1 MYYLFF
7 KNGGKGLKSRRKV
20 FDFNSFHVPRRCGTR
35 VERGWNGVE
44 QDFEIA
50 AVNYVMSGFTE
61 KRRIWLFHA
70 MGTKKVI
77 SAYCYGLLPT
87 GFTLSHAMHEKVGWK

>member
-1 MYYLFF
+1 M
-7 KNGGKGLKSRRKV
+7 

-50 AVNYVMSGFTE
+50 AVNFVMIVVIG

-70 MGTKKVI
+70 MGTKK
-77 SAYCYGLLPT
+77 SYLPAAAALLPT
-87 GFTLSHAMHEKVGWK
+87 GLGCPTLHEKVG